1 MTFTTRRRV
10 LGALAI
16 AGSTAFAGCLDSATP
31 SSEAEEGG
39 NGTETGTE
47 TAPETENPPETAGP
61 LYERWLPAR
70 EHPGRGGYRFLQ
82 FDHAAFRAVE
92 ESLPEDVTDPAA
104 EHEGIAELGIDPTAL
119 ESTLSFGGSLVLS
132 GSFDPSSVTAAVEPR
147 AESVDDRDLYTT
159 YDGVTTGPF
168 EDGTVAV
175 GPETVVVQADNHRSL
190 LGENA
195 AETVPVKTLL
205 GTATGD
211 RGDRLLETNGDAKAL
226 LEATH
231 DEPPT
236 TGGSSI
242 LYCELFDERPNS
254 NSDSDAPTAATG
266 VVMAWT
272 FADERTHLRFGF
284 VFENDE
290 DVDLEASTAAAEN
303 SLDLEGYDDVET
315 ARIGR
320 TAMIS
325 GTMATD
331 EFDVFGSSKTTS
343 ASPQAGVSIEVDGGT
358 NEVTVTLVA
367 TNRLDALRISV
378 DGDEKR
384 EIEDPTVGESYT
396 VEGESGGTLTVI
408 GAYDG
413 DEAVIT
419 SREI

>member
-1 MTFTTRRRV
+1 MTFTTRRRA
-10 LGALAI
+10 LEALAI
-16 AGSTAFAGCLDSATP
+16 AGGTALAGCLDSATP
-31 SSEAEEGG
+31 SSEAEEAGD
-39 NGTETGTE
+39 GTETGTE
-47 TAPETENPPETAGP
+47 TTPETETSSATAGS

-70 EHPGRGGYRFLQ
+70 EHPGRGDYRFLQ

-104 EHEGIAELGIDPTAL
+104 EHEGIAELEIDPTAL

-132 GSFDPSSVTAAVEPR
+132 GSFDPSSVAAAVEPR
-147 AESVDDRDLYTT
+147 AGSVDDRDPYTT

-175 GPETVVVQADNHRSL
+175 GPGTVVLQGGHRSL
-190 LGENA
+190 LGEDA
-195 AETVPVKTLL
+195 AEIVPVKTLL

-211 RGDRLLETNGDAKAL
+211 RSDRLLETDGDAKAL
-226 LEATH
+226 LEAAH

-236 TGGSSI
+236 TGDSSI
-242 LYCELFDERPNS
+242 LYCELFDERS
-254 NSDSDAPTAATG
+254 DSDSDAPTAATG

-290 DVDLEASTAAAEN
+290 DVDLEASTAAAER

-320 TAMIS
+320 TAMVS

-331 EFDVFGSSKTTS
+331 EFDVFGSSETTS
-343 ASPQAGVSIEVDGGT
+343 ATPQAGVSIEVDAET

-367 TNRLDALRISV
+367 INRLDALRISV

-384 EIEDPTVGESYT
+384 DIEDPTVGESYT

-413 DEAVIT
+413 DEVVIT
-419 SREI
+419 SREF